1 MSDGRR
7 AAGRIARG
15 SGSLT
20 LAGLAALLP
29 LLLPLPAC
37 AAVTAGP
44 GATPSASPPAALPP
58 PPLPANLPAERDP
71 GWGGLLNQQGD
82 PRTAPY
88 GVGRLG
94 PADPS
99 AISGVD
105 WARGIALPIYAAP
118 AGSLR
123 GWLARGWWIPAGDK
137 PRPMP
142 LGCLLETD
150 YETASF
156 VLYEIR
162 DDGWLRIGVEP
173 PCDGGGFWLHRGHL
187 GLGSQALAVQTWG
200 ERFLSGSISPLYFRD
215 RQRHALRASP
225 APEADRIA
233 WIGEADTF
241 DALEIEGDWMR
252 VRLSQPSSYCKD
264 PETWKGRIAEGWLR
278 WRDPMQGP
286 WIWYF
291 TRGC

>member
-1 MSDGRR
+1 MSDGGR

-15 SGSLT
+15 SGSLI

-37 AAVTAGP
+37 ALSAGSE
-44 GATPSASPPAALPP
+44 ATPSASPPATFPP
-58 PPLPANLPAERDP
+58 PPLPSSLPAERDP
-71 GWGGLLNQQGD
+71 GWGGLLNQQAD
-82 PRTAPY
+82 LRAVSY

-99 AISGVD
+99 ATSGVD
-105 WARGIALPIYAAP
+105 WARGIALPLYAAP
-118 AGSLR
+118 GGALR

-142 LGCLLETD
+142 LACLLETD

-156 VLYEIR
+156 VVYEIR
-162 DDGWLRIGVEP
+162 DDGWLRLGVEA
-173 PCDGGGFWLHRGHL
+173 PCGGGDFWLHRGHL
-187 GLGSQALAVQTWG
+187 GLGSQALAVQPWR

-215 RQRHALRASP
+215 RQRHALLAS
-225 APEADRIA
+225 AASEADRIA

-241 DALEIEGDWMR
+241 EALEIEGDWMR
-252 VRLSQPSSYCKD
+252 VRLAQPSSYCKD
-264 PETWKGRIAEGWLR
+264 PETWKGRHLEGWLR
-278 WRDPMQGP
+278 WRDPVEGP